1 MAHRSRTVASS
12 VAVLVVAALVAA
24 ACSSDDGGS
33 SEETST
39 TVALEAGP
47 KGYAAEIRRTTDGV
61 PHIRGASLRD
71 ASFGQGWASGED
83 HGCTLADQV
92 LKVTSTRARWLGPGE
107 DDANVDS
114 DFAWAALGIAD
125 RARAEWTEQS
135 QEVRELITAFADGWN
150 AQLEEV
156 GVDGLTGWC
165 RGAEW
170 VRPVTPEELY
180 LYARTI
186 TLQASGARLAQ
197 YLGSAAPPESTP
209 ADPAPAEEAAL
220 AAAAAPPL
228 GSNGWAIGSERSAG
242 GGGML
247 VANPHFPW
255 EGELRFW
262 EVHLTVPGQVDAY
275 GAQLIGLPGLAIGFT
290 EGVAWTHTV
299 SAGNRF
305 TAYILDLAPGR
316 PTSYLVDGEEVAM
329 TSREVTVEVR
339 GEDGTVTPVSRT
351 LWETRYGPVLDFPGI
366 GWGAEQ
372 TVTYRDANIDNSA
385 FVSQYLAMLQARD
398 LDDLRA
404 AHERYQGV
412 PLFNT
417 IAVGADGSAWYADT
431 SATPNLSPEAIEA
444 YLDRLESDFLT
455 KSAGQAGAVLLDGS
469 TTRDDWV
476 EAEGARSPGLV
487 PYSRQPMVERRDY
500 LFNANDSFWLP
511 NADHF
516 ITGDYSPLHGRQ
528 ETVRS
533 VRTRENAE
541 VLRDVSPT
549 GPSGDD
555 GRFDLA
561 ELRATALLDRG
572 YPARV
577 LRDDVVA
584 RCRAATGAIDV
595 PEVPASD
602 NVLGVPAATIDVA
615 PACDVLEQWD
625 GTYDVGARGAAL
637 WREFIGRFEGNSV
650 WAGEFDPAEP
660 VDTPAGLAP
669 APADGPDP
677 VLVNLARSVQV
688 LGAAGVGLDA
698 ELGSVQIDGRVPD
711 QRLPVPGGLGSDG
724 VPNVIGYG
732 TSMSSSGE
740 QRPERPPVFVPRS
753 QLSSDGTYRINQGTS
768 FLMAVEFTD
777 AGPRASSILT
787 YGQTGDAGS
796 PLFTA
801 QVRRFAAKD
810 WKDVRY
816 TDAQINEDPA
826 LVRRAVSG

>member
-1 MAHRSRTVASS
+1 MGHRSRTVAS
-12 VAVLVVAALVAA
+12 LVVVVVTALVGA
-24 ACSSDDGGS
+24 ACTSDDGAQPEG
-33 SEETST
+33 TTT

-47 KGYAAEIRRTTDGV
+47 NGYAAEIRRTTDGV
-61 PHIRGASLRD
+61 PHIRGATLRD

-92 LKVTSTRARWLGPGE
+92 LKVTSTRARWLGPGDE
-107 DDANVDS
+107 DANVDS
-114 DFAWAALGIAD
+114 DFAWAALGLAD
-125 RARAEWTEQS
+125 RARAEWPEQS
-135 QEVRELITAFADGWN
+135 AEVRELLTAFADGWN
-150 AQLEEV
+150 AHLDEV
-156 GVDGLTGWC
+156 GADGVTGWC
-165 RGAEW
+165 SGAEW
-170 VRPVTPEELY
+170 VRPVTPAELY
-180 LYARTI
+180 TYARAI

-197 YLGSAAPPESTP
+197 YLGAAQPPEATP
-209 ADPAPAEEAAL
+209 AAAAPAEEAAL
-220 AAAAAPPL
+220 AASAAPML

-262 EVHLTVPGQVDAY
+262 EVHLTVPGRIDAY

-305 TAYILDLAPGR
+305 TAYVLDLVPGE
-316 PTSYLVDGEEVAM
+316 PTSYLVDGEQVPM

-339 GEDGTVTPVSRT
+339 GEDGTATPVSRT

-372 TVTYRDANIDNSA
+372 TVTYRDANIDNAA
-385 FVSQYLAMLQARD
+385 FVPQYLAMLEARD
-398 LDDLRA
+398 LGELRA

-417 IAVGADGSAWYADT
+417 IAVGADGTAWYADT
-431 SATPNLSPEAIEA
+431 SATPNLSPEAIGA
-444 YLDRLESDFLT
+444 YLDRLETDFLT
-455 KSAGQAGAVLLDGS
+455 KSASQAGAVLLDGS
-469 TTRDDWV
+469 TSRDDWV
-476 EAEGARSPGLV
+476 EVEGARSPGLV

-516 ITGDYSPLHGRQ
+516 VTGDYSPLHGRQ

-541 VLRDVSPT
+541 VLRDVTPT
-549 GPSGDD
+549 GPSGED

-577 LRDDVVA
+577 LKDEVVA
-584 RCRAATGAIDV
+584 RCRGAVGLVEV
-595 PEVPASD
+595 PEAPGSAT
-602 NVLGVPAATIDVA
+602 VLGLPAASIDVA
-615 PACDVLEQWD
+615 PACGVLDGWD
-625 GTYDVGARGAAL
+625 GTYDVDSRGAAL
-637 WREFIGRFEGNSV
+637 WREFIGRFEGDSV
-650 WAGEFDPAEP
+650 WAGAFDPGRP
-660 VDTPAGLAP
+660 VDTPAGLVP
-669 APADGPDP
+669 APAEGPDP
-677 VLVNLARSVQV
+677 VLVNLGRAVQV
-688 LGAAGVGLDA
+688 LGVAGVPLDA

-724 VPNVIGYG
+724 VPNVVGFG
-732 TSMSSSGE
+732 TAMSSTGE
-740 QRPERPPVFVPRS
+740 ERPQRPKPFVPRS
-753 QLSSDGTYRINQGTS
+753 QLASDGTYRINQGTS
-768 FLMAVEFTD
+768 FLMAVEFTED
-777 AGPRASSILT
+777 GPRASSILT
-787 YGQTGDAGS
+787 YGQTGDRSS
-796 PLFTA
+796 PLFTS

-816 TDAQINEDPA
+816 TDAQIDADPA
-826 LVRRAVSG
+826 LVRRTVSG